1 MYVLVYVTTV
11 YKELSLSGAIGLF
24 AEVLAILIW
33 APSGLLTG
41 LTRAVPEEKVTENLF
56 WTFQVFIDTFIL
68 QGKWTYCIYKYSIWT
83 GLYGNRPGHGFITS
97 PEDPI
102 WSVPSLLVLNQNLFL
117 MWIRLRNWI
126 PASAFTGDWTKL
138 SLTSTTCL
146 MHRCVHI
153 NMGLG

>member
-11 YKELSLSGAIGLF
+11 YKELSLSGVIGLF

-68 QGKWTYCIYKYSIWT
+68 QGK
-83 GLYGNRPGHGFITS
+83 
-97 PEDPI
+97 
-102 WSVPSLLVLNQNLFL
+102 
-117 MWIRLRNWI
+117 
-126 PASAFTGDWTKL
+126 
-138 SLTSTTCL
+138 
-146 MHRCVHI
+146 
-153 NMGLG
+153 